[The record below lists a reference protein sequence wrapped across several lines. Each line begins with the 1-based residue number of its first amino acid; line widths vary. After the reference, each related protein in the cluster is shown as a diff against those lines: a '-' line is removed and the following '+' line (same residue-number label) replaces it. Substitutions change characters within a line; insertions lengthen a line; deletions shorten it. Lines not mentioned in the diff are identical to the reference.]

1 MYGAKIWGWQR
12 RDRLEKMQERY
23 ISQCLRVDYKTPWY
37 LIIKET
43 GRRRIRDNA
52 RETAMRF
59 DVKMARC
66 RGGTIMKE
74 CWKRWAEDRGL
85 ENAMG

>member
-1 MYGAKIWGWQR
+1 M
-12 RDRLEKMQERY
+12 
-23 ISQCLRVDYKTPWY
+23 DYKIPGY

-43 GRRRIRDNA
+43 GRRRIRDDA

-66 RGGTIMKE
+66 RGGTIIMKE

-85 ENAMG
+85 ENAIG